1 MRTAV
6 INQLDPLEYAG
17 TEALNAICTN
27 LTFAGHH
34 LKKIVFTSNSA
45 SEGKSYV
52 VMQMTQNLARRGHKV
67 VLVDADMRRSFLVK
81 RHQLT
86 TDGEIYGLAHYLVG
100 QCSLNDCVYETN
112 LYGACVI
119 PAGRD
124 VSNPMSLIDSTYFA
138 EMLDELARNFDLVLV
153 DAPPIGMVIDAA
165 MIAGNCDG
173 TVLVVEYNRTRMRE
187 LASCKKQM
195 EQSGTPILGCVLNK
209 VKFDTL
215 SAKKYYN
222 KGYYKHY
229 SSGYYKKSCDS
240 SSSGSAGQAS
250 ADK

>member
-1 MRTAV
+1 MRTAT

-27 LTFAGHH
+27 LTFAGNH
-34 LKKIVFTSNSA
+34 LKKIVFTSSSA
-45 SEGKSYV
+45 SEGKSYL
-52 VMQMTQNLARRGHKV
+52 VMQMTMNLARRGHRV

-81 RHQLT
+81 RHQLV
-86 TDGEIYGLAHYLVG
+86 TDGKLVGLAHYLTG

-112 LYGACVI
+112 MYGACII

-124 VSNPMSLIDSTYFA
+124 VATPMSLIDSTYFS

-165 MIAGNCDG
+165 TIAGYCDG
-173 TVLVVEYNRTRMRE
+173 SVLVVEYNRTRMRE

-195 EQSGTPILGCVLNK
+195 EQSGTPVLGCILNK
-209 VKFDTL
+209 VKFDTI

-229 SSGYYKKSCDS
+229 SSGYYKKEEEQNTGNTTSNPVV
-240 SSSGSAGQAS
+240 
-250 ADK
+250 K